1 MTLYATSN
9 LVAATVPVV
18 NGGCGTEHRR
28 PVINGAPQHPWGL
41 ACPPCEDFLRKNNAD
56 QWSAT
61 LSEIPETYDEKL
73 AREDF
78 EKRGAR
84 DKDALMTL
92 IMAKAVGIDPSQ
104 LPDSLTRMVTGIPLH
119 IPVQGQLEC
128 VNGHPSPAGKKFCG
142 DCGAPMSSPVTAAA
156 LPGPQHPAEPPA
168 AAPVTLHR
176 QGPVRIQ
183 DLRHDELKAACRNR
197 GLPDQGVRKEL
208 MKRLRHAGVTNADL
222 QQLLVAA

>member
-142 DCGAPMSSPVTAAA
+142 DCGAPMSSPVTAGAISA
-156 LPGPQHPAEPPA
+156 PQRPAGPPA
-168 AAPVTLHR
+168 AAPSPHR
-176 QGPVRIQ
+176 GPGRSG
-183 DLRHDELKAACRNR
+183 CR
-197 GLPDQGVRKEL
+197 
-208 MKRLRHAGVTNADL
+208 T
-222 QQLLVAA
+222 